1 MPCCYV
7 VFDDVG
13 SDDVLSG
20 HSDALTTE
28 PKEIEQKERNRL
40 QKYID
45 RSFKR
50 LSVGDGLPAFD
61 EDARDRAASSDDFFG
76 DRIAPLGGAMWHSD
90 RPKKKS
96 ATLSHDAAGFPFDDA
111 SKPLSRSFRDV
122 SSLSRGDEFSPRNT
136 SSSLSRSHNELSPS
150 GLEKLGKMR
159 WETRISRSMDA
170 SDERSDDDDRAVVV
184 QSQSEG
190 QQFTYWTTDGSRG
203 LCDAGVEDAHGL
215 DSEHVTLCLLS
226 AVVHN

>member
-1 MPCCYV
+1 M
-7 VFDDVG
+7 
-13 SDDVLSG
+13 SG
-20 HSDALTTE
+20 HSEALTTE
-28 PKEIEQKERNRL
+28 PKEIEEKERNRL

-50 LSVGDGLPAFD
+50 LSVGDGLPAYD
-61 EDARDRAASSDDFFG
+61 EDEVMKDRAASSDDWTS
-76 DRIAPLGGAMWHSD
+76 PLGGPMWHSD

-96 ATLSHDAAGFPFDDA
+96 ATLSHDPAEYRFDDR
-111 SKPLSRSFRDV
+111 SKPLSRSFRDL
-122 SSLSRGDEFSPRNT
+122 SSLSRGDEFSPRNA

-203 LCDAGVEDAHGL
+203 LWNVMML
-215 DSEHVTLCLLS
+215 RWRMHV
-226 AVVHN
+226 V